1 MNVVDGGLH
10 LANFFAPA
18 LGVGLLTATL
28 VKLIWWRDVTAGW
41 VRLTFTS
48 CCACAVA
55 LVFGLVVFGS
65 DGKMVTYGLML
76 LLCTLSIAWV
86 GFRNPSR

>member
-1 MNVVDGGLH
+1 MNYVDGFLH

-28 VKLIWWRDVTAGW
+28 VKLIWWTGVTAAW
-41 VRLTFTS
+41 ARLACTS
-48 CCACAVA
+48 CFACAVA

-76 LLCTLSIAWV
+76 LMCAFSIVWV